1 MVDLLGGIPPLNI
14 GAAGLVT
21 LIVIL
26 ILAGKLVPVSVLR
39 DALDQ
44 RDKALA
50 LAETQQKVST
60 ELGMA
65 QHQIL
70 DAVERTTDI
79 VTAIQAGLQAGNN
92 RPSDEGPNA

>member
-1 MVDLLGGIPPLNI
+1 MGDLLSGLPVGQI
-14 GAAGLVT
+14 GAGALLG
-21 LIVIL
+21 IGIIL
-26 ILAGKLVPVSVLR
+26 ILTGKLVPLSVLR

-50 LAETQQKVST
+50 LAETQQKVCL

-70 DAVERTTDI
+70 DAVEKTTDI
-79 VTAIQAGLQAGNN
+79 VIAIQAGLQAGT
-92 RPSDEGPNA
+92 RPSNKGPTR